1 MTEGYKYS
9 RRQGRWMKN
18 KGSES
23 FDYLREDTR
32 SEALVISFFRWFP
45 DYFYDVFE
53 SDQAEF
59 AMALPER
66 LNLRIFARYHES
78 HIVGPRGMG
87 KTYVAVGGDVHDQI
101 FWPGTVTRYVGPSQE
116 QVAELARVAFHQIE
130 RNYPA
135 VGGFFTIKSETKNR
149 FELITPC
156 GSQFAINSIQG
167 GNCSQIKVEES
178 GQIVFPVFDHATFQT
193 KTLPTKRLRRM
204 VGKRPDPLHLDY
216 KIGYITNGS
225 TQQNDD
231 YTQYRAE
238 IVQHMRNGG
247 VDVGTGLR
255 KSFACDYSWEIEVL
269 TGIRDMAYV
278 LELKGKLT
286 PEDWLRQ
293 MCGMYTGASD
303 NPIIRDAVLTE
314 SKALKVMEERHC
326 GKPDVSYIIGYDVS
340 YADGANN
347 AKCALAVLKLEE
359 QKLWKKRDRYLKS
372 LVYVFDAPP
381 PSMDIEQARTL
392 KAYWRRFSMEEGNG
406 ACYIAIDAWQY
417 GKAVVEWLHQDLGDG
432 NPPFCC
438 VNHEF
443 LQIEQPDAIPCIY
456 AIKATGRVG
465 GAHDPDS
472 EMIRYAEL
480 EFEHGNVKL
489 LTTNIYEGVEA
500 YKKVHNIKDDE
511 LNEYIARPYMETKS
525 LCGQITNLIKRVT
538 GTGMGE
544 TRISARIQRD
554 KWSALKY
561 AMRYAQILEA
571 NELAERNK
579 QPSDWADEL
588 SRFAEA
594 GEPVGSVG
602 PRSRYGIAPLPRAGN
617 KGAYWGRRN
626 GNNL

>member
-1 MTEGYKYS
+1 MKK
-9 RRQGRWMKN
+9 QG
-18 KGSES
+18 SDA
-23 FDYLREDTR
+23 FDYLSEDTR
-32 SEALVISFFRWFP
+32 SEGLIISFFRWFP
-45 DYFYDVFE
+45 DYFFDVFE
-53 SDQAEF
+53 AEQAEF

-78 HIVGPRGMG
+78 HITGPRGIG
-87 KTYVAVGGDVHDQI
+87 KTYVAVGGDCLDQI
-101 FWPGTVTRYVGPSQE
+101 FWPGTITRYVGPSQE

-130 RNYPA
+130 RNYPV

-149 FELITPC
+149 FEIVTPF

-167 GNCSQIKVEES
+167 GNCSQIKAEET
-178 GQIVFPVFDHATFQT
+178 GQIVFPIFDHPTFQT

-231 YTQYRAE
+231 YAQYRME
-238 IVQHMRNGG
+238 CVQHMKTGG

-255 KSFACDYSWEIEVL
+255 KSFACDYSWEMEVL

-314 SKALKVMEERHC
+314 SKALQVMEERH
-326 GKPDVSYIIGYDVS
+326 GGDPNASYIIGYDVS

-347 AKCALAVLKLEE
+347 AKCALAVLKLQE
-359 QKLWKKRDRYLKS
+359 QKQWQKRDRYLKS
-372 LVYVFDAPP
+372 LVYIFDSPP

-392 KAYWRRFSMEEGNG
+392 KAYWRRFSMEGGNG

-417 GKAVVEWLHQDLGDG
+417 GAAVVQWLHQDLGDG

-443 LQIEQPDAIPCIY
+443 AQLEQPGALPVIY
-456 AIKATGRVG
+456 AIKATGRAG
-465 GAHDPDS
+465 GMHDPDS

-500 YKKVHNIKDDE
+500 YKKAHGIKDDE
-511 LNEYIARPYMETKS
+511 LNEYISRPYMETKS
-525 LCGQITNLIKRVT
+525 LCGQITNLIKKVT

-544 TRISARIQRD
+544 QRISARIQRD

-561 AMRYAQILEA
+561 ALRYAQILEQQELESR
-571 NELAERNK
+571 NRQKNEWDDELA
-579 QPSDWADEL
+579 
-588 SRFAEA
+588 RFSNVAEPI
-594 GEPVGSVG
+594 GTVG
-602 PRSRYGIAPLPRAGN
+602 PRGKYGIAPLPR
-617 KGAYWGRRN
+617 GATTGKRMGKRVF
-626 GNNL
+626 